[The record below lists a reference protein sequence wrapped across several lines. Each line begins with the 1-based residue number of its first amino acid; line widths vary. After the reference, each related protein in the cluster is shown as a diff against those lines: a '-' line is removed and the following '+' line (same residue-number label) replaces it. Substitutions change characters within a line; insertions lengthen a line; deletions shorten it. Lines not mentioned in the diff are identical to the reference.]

1 MGGGLDFAAF
11 DSFFQASG
19 DALARLPGIRAL
31 GFRAAIE
38 AQARLL
44 VELVPDH
51 GVWWPAADPGD
62 SLYQQDYRHYM
73 RLEEGGGHHMMSMPM
88 KMSAHE
94 HPSHARH

>member
-1 MGGGLDFAAF
+1 MGVVGGLF
-11 DSFFQASG
+11 
-19 DALARLPGIRAL
+19 
-31 GFRAAIE
+31 
-38 AQARLL
+38 
-44 VELVPDH
+44 VPDH